1 MGLVSLGA
9 EHLHD
14 VEVALRFF
22 GQRHGTDDAMQRS
35 RGGHTP
41 LTH

>member
-1 MGLVSLGA
+1 MALCA
-9 EHLHD
+9 EDLD
-14 VEVALRFF
+14 SVEVALRFF
-22 GQRHGTDDAMQRS
+22 GQCHGAEDAARLS

>member
-1 MGLVSLGA
+1 MALCA
-9 EHLHD
+9 EDLD
-14 VEVALRFF
+14 GVEVALRFF
-22 GQRHGTDDAMQRS
+22 GQRHGGDDATRLS